1 MRDTIYPKPKDVLRR
16 TTYSDTINGH
26 RWTKPAMTVSVSN
39 LDVSALIGRL
49 PLFSSMSLEEIA
61 RITLGTREIR
71 VGKGDILF
79 HKNDPCQG
87 FHLLLSGQI
96 KLAFTSAQ
104 GNEKVV
110 EIVGPG
116 QTFGEAIMFMDTPY
130 IVFAQALADSQLLH
144 ISKAA
149 LYDELENDPRLARK
163 MLASMAMR
171 LHQLM
176 HDMEGYSLHSGKER
190 IISYLLRELPESTTD
205 GPATVALATTKGI
218 VASRLNLTQEH
229 FSRILHELVE
239 DKLIVVKG
247 RNIEIP
253 DVARL
258 RQQS

>member
-1 MRDTIYPKPKDVLRR
+1 MSRPICKNLV
-16 TTYSDTINGH
+16 
-26 RWTKPAMTVSVSN
+26 MTNPSS
-39 LDVSALIGRL
+39 LDIAALIGRL
-49 PLFSSMSLEEIA
+49 PLFSSMSPDEIA
-61 RITLGTREIR
+61 RIARGTREIR
-71 VGKGDILF
+71 AAKGDILF
-79 HKNDPCQG
+79 HKGDPNQG

-110 EIVGPG
+110 EIIQPG

-130 IVFAQALADSQLLH
+130 IVFAQALADSQMLH

-149 LYDELENDPRLARK
+149 LYEELENDPKLARK

-176 HDMEGYSLHSGKER
+176 NDMEGYSLHSGKER
-190 IISYLLRELPESTTD
+190 IIAYLLRELPPCTTPSD
-205 GPATVALATTKGI
+205 TATVSLATTKGV

-239 DKLIVVKG
+239 DRLIVVKG
-247 RNIEIP
+247 RDIEIP
-253 DVARL
+253 SLERL
-258 RQQS
+258 RSYSA

>member
-1 MRDTIYPKPKDVLRR
+1 M
-16 TTYSDTINGH
+16 
-26 RWTKPAMTVSVSN
+26 PASASN
-39 LDVSALIGRL
+39 LDIAALIGRL
-49 PLFSSMSLEEIA
+49 PLFSSLLPDEVARIA
-61 RITLGTREIR
+61 RGTRELRIN
-71 VGKGDILF
+71 KGDILF
-79 HKNDPCQG
+79 HKGDPNQG

-110 EIVGPG
+110 EIVGAG

-130 IVFAQALADSQLLH
+130 IVFAQALNDSQLLH

-149 LYDELENDPRLARK
+149 LYEELESDPRLARK

-190 IISYLLRELPESTTD
+190 IVNYLLRELPDTTVS
-205 GPATVALATTKGI
+205 GMATVSLATTKGI

-239 DKLIVVKG
+239 DELIIVKG
-247 RNIEIP
+247 RDIEIP

-258 RQQS
+258 RQQRD

>member
-1 MRDTIYPKPKDVLRR
+1 MSLSI
-16 TTYSDTINGH
+16 
-26 RWTKPAMTVSVSN
+26 SN
-39 LDVSALIGRL
+39 LDIPALIGRL
-49 PLFSSMSLEEIA
+49 PLFSSVSQKEVA
-61 RITLGTREIR
+61 RIALGTREIR
-71 VGKGDILF
+71 VNKGDILF

-110 EIVGPG
+110 EIIGPG

-149 LYDELENDPRLARK
+149 LYKELESDPRLARK

-176 HDMEGYSLHSGKER
+176 NDMEGYSLRSGKER
-190 IISYLLRELPESTTD
+190 IVDYLLRELPAITNSGT
-205 GPATVALATTKGI
+205 ATVALTTTKGVI
-218 VASRLNLTQEH
+218 ASRLNLTQEH
-229 FSRILHELVE
+229 FSRILHELV
-239 DKLIVVKG
+239 DANLIVVKG
-247 RNIEIP
+247 RKIEIP

-258 RQQS
+258 RQQAD

>member
-1 MRDTIYPKPKDVLRR
+1 M
-16 TTYSDTINGH
+16 S
-26 RWTKPAMTVSVSN
+26 ASASN
-39 LDVSALIGRL
+39 LDIAALIGRL
-49 PLFSSMSLEEIA
+49 PLFSSMSPDEVA
-61 RITLGTREIR
+61 RITRGTREIR
-71 VGKGDILF
+71 VNKGDILF
-79 HKNDPCQG
+79 HKGDPNQG
-87 FHLLLSGQI
+87 FHLLLSGQV

-130 IVFAQALADSQLLH
+130 IVFAQALSDSQLLH

-149 LYDELENDPRLARK
+149 LYEELENDPRLARK

-190 IISYLLRELPESTTD
+190 ITDYLLRELPEHTVS
-205 GPATVALATTKGI
+205 GPATVSLTTTKGI
-218 VASRLNLTQEH
+218 IASRLNLTQEH

-239 DKLIVVKG
+239 DKLIIVKG
-247 RNIEIP
+247 RDIEIP

-258 RQQS
+258 RQQRG

>member
-1 MRDTIYPKPKDVLRR
+1 MSAQTRLNIT
-16 TTYSDTINGH
+16 
-26 RWTKPAMTVSVSN
+26 
-39 LDVSALIGRL
+39 ALIGRI
-49 PLFSSMSLEEIA
+49 PLFSSMSPHEVE
-61 RITLGTREIR
+61 RISQGCKEIR
-71 VGKGDILF
+71 ASKGDILF
-79 HKNDPCQG
+79 YKGDLCDG

-110 EIVGPG
+110 EIIQPG

-130 IVFAQALADSQLLH
+130 IVYAQALADAEMLH

-149 LYDELENDPRLARK
+149 IDGELENDPRLARK

-176 HDMEGYSLHSGKER
+176 NDMEGYSLHSGKER
-190 IISYLLRELPESTTD
+190 IIAYLLRDLGAEDNDRNGPLSVTLP
-205 GPATVALATTKGI
+205 TTKGV

-239 DKLIVVKG
+239 DGLIIVKG
-247 RNIEIP
+247 REITIP
-253 DVARL
+253 DLKRL
-258 RQQS
+258 RNFCV